1 MFDTP
6 PSPDPSVEPEGA
18 LAPARRQ
25 LLALYRAAL
34 GAVDGRRRV
43 REHLRRARLASPT
56 YVVSVGKAAVPMFQG
71 AVDALGPAVAGALV
85 IAPEGACRG
94 SPSRLPG
101 LRCLEA
107 AHPIPDAR
115 SLEAGEALVAFLEE
129 LPIEAGLL
137 FLTSGGSSSLVELPA
152 PGVSLEVLREANRWL
167 LASGLPIHAVNRVR
181 KALSAIKGG
190 RLAGRLQGRPVLHLL
205 IADVPGDEL
214 ASIGSGLL
222 VPHAADQL
230 VGEGV
235 ALPDWLASLAQG
247 SPPPAPEGSF
257 RSLRHVVV
265 ASSANV
271 RSVVAHR
278 GHRLGYPV
286 VRHDDLLV
294 GDARRVGTR
303 LAERLMASSP
313 GLQVWSGETTVRLP
327 PAPGRG
333 GRCQTL
339 ALSAAVALD
348 GIADVLLLAAGTDG
362 RDGASEDAGAL
373 VDGGTVARGAL
384 AGLSP
389 QECLDRADAGRFLEA
404 SGDLIHTGP
413 TGTNVM
419 DLVIGLR
426 LRPAG

>member
-1 MFDTP
+1 MVETFPTP
-6 PSPDPSVEPEGA
+6 GASGLPEDA
-18 LAPARRQ
+18 VLTARRH

-34 GAVDGRRRV
+34 GTVDGRRRV
-43 REHLRRARLASPT
+43 REHLRRWHPASPT
-56 YVVSVGKAAVPMFQG
+56 YVVAVGKAAVPMLQG
-71 AVDALGPAVAGALV
+71 AVDALGPEVAGALV
-85 IAPEGACRG
+85 VAPEGACRDF
-94 SPSRLPG
+94 PSGVPG

-107 AHPIPDAR
+107 AHPIPDER
-115 SLEAGEALVAFLEE
+115 SLAAGEALLAFLGG
-129 LPIEAGLL
+129 LPAEGGLL

-152 PGVSLEVLREANRWL
+152 PGVSLEALREANRWL

-190 RLAGRLQGRPVLHLL
+190 RLAGHLRGRPVLHLL

-222 VPHAADQL
+222 VPHPAEELGGQ
-230 VGEGV
+230 GV
-235 ALPDWLASLAQG
+235 ALPDWLASLASG

-257 RSLRHVVV
+257 RSLRHAVV
-265 ASSANV
+265 ASSANA

-286 VRHDDLLV
+286 LRHDDPLV

-327 PAPGRG
+327 PVPGRG

-339 ALSAAVALD
+339 ALAAAVALE
-348 GIADVLLLAAGTDG
+348 GVPDVLLLAAGTDG

-373 VDGGTVARGAL
+373 VDGGTVARGTLSGL
-384 AGLSP
+384 AP
-389 QECLDRADAGRFLEA
+389 TQCLERADAGRFLEA

-426 LRPAG
+426 LRPEG